1 MRQKTGKVA
10 AAIVSG
16 CALYIFLLYLLLNC
30 FIIFPDSSYI
40 SPQQAG
46 IPRFQEKPFTADD
59 GTKIMCW
66 YAKGNPDKP
75 AILFFHGNA
84 GQIATFSLQMAAYLR
99 KGYSVMMPEY
109 RGFASTPGEFSQE
122 NIYRDGAAAY
132 DFLHRQLGHSDIII
146 VGYSMGAA
154 AAAAVAAQ
162 RPAQGLVLAAPF
174 YSLKKIVSEKPV
186 PGAALILKNEL
197 PSYRFVSMF
206 RKPLF
211 IVHGA
216 EDRLIPPSH
225 GKALYGLSPS
235 KDRELKILAGQS
247 HNALFFEDDGHKAI
261 LDWLSR
267 H

>member
-122 NIYRDGAAAY
+122 NIATARRLMIFYTGNSAIQTSSSSVIPWGRRLRRPWQRSGR
-132 DFLHRQLGHSDIII
+132 HRGWFWRH
-146 VGYSMGAA
+146 
-154 AAAAVAAQ
+154 
-162 RPAQGLVLAAPF
+162 
-174 YSLKKIVSEKPV
+174 
-186 PGAALILKNEL
+186 
-197 PSYRFVSMF
+197 RFI
-206 RKPLF
+206 R
-211 IVHGA
+211 
-216 EDRLIPPSH
+216 
-225 GKALYGLSPS
+225 
-235 KDRELKILAGQS
+235 
-247 HNALFFEDDGHKAI
+247 
-261 LDWLSR
+261 
-267 H
+267 

>member
-16 CALYIFLLYLLLNC
+16 CALYIFLLYLLQNC

-146 VGYSMGAA
+146 FGYSMGAA

-174 YSLKKIVSEKPV
+174 YSLKKNRQRKTGARCSFNIEKRTAVLPFCQYV
-186 PGAALILKNEL
+186 QEAAVYCPRCRRQAYPAQPRQSFIWPEPKQRPRIEN
-197 PSYRFVSMF
+197 SGRA
-206 RKPLF
+206 KP
-211 IVHGA
+211 
-216 EDRLIPPSH
+216 
-225 GKALYGLSPS
+225 
-235 KDRELKILAGQS
+235 
-247 HNALFFEDDGHKAI
+247 
-261 LDWLSR
+261 
-267 H
+267 

>member
-16 CALYIFLLYLLLNC
+16 CALYIFLLYLLQNC

-146 VGYSMGAA
+146 FGYSMGAA
-154 AAAAVAAQ
+154 AAAAGSAAAGTGAGSGGTVLFAEKNRQRKTGARCSFNIEKRTAVLPFCQYVQEAAVYCPRCRRQAYPAQPRQSFIWPEPKQ
-162 RPAQGLVLAAPF
+162 RPRIENSGRA
-174 YSLKKIVSEKPV
+174 KP
-186 PGAALILKNEL
+186 
-197 PSYRFVSMF
+197 
-206 RKPLF
+206 
-211 IVHGA
+211 
-216 EDRLIPPSH
+216 
-225 GKALYGLSPS
+225 
-235 KDRELKILAGQS
+235 
-247 HNALFFEDDGHKAI
+247 
-261 LDWLSR
+261 
-267 H
+267 

>member
-1 MRQKTGKVA
+1 
-10 AAIVSG
+10 
-16 CALYIFLLYLLLNC
+16 
-30 FIIFPDSSYI
+30 
-40 SPQQAG
+40 
-46 IPRFQEKPFTADD
+46 
-59 GTKIMCW
+59 
-66 YAKGNPDKP
+66 
-75 AILFFHGNA
+75 
-84 GQIATFSLQMAAYLR
+84 
-99 KGYSVMMPEY
+99 
-109 RGFASTPGEFSQE
+109 
-122 NIYRDGAAAY
+122 
-132 DFLHRQLGHSDIII
+132 
-146 VGYSMGAA
+146 
-154 AAAAVAAQ
+154 VAAQ